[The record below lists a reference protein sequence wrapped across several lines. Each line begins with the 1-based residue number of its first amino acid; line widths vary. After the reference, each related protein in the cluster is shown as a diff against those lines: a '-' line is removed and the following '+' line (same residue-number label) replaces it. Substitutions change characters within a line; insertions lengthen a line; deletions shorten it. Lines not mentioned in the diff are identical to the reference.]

1 MSAAE
6 ASPQAQVMRLLQ
18 GYWVSQTTAA
28 LARLGIPDELAG
40 GPRHVDRLAE
50 TSGVRPRLLLR
61 LLRAGAELGLVAEGE
76 PDCYGL
82 TELGECLRRDSPL
95 SLREYALGLVAPGHW
110 DPWGRFEEAIR
121 TGEATAPQVLGMKM
135 WDYYAV
141 HTEEGDHFSRAMGEL
156 SAMALADVTRVID
169 SSTAGVVVDVGGAYG
184 VLLAKL
190 LEQNPQSRG
199 ILFDLPGVIDKA
211 QLEVSRSPLAGRID
225 VVGGDFFQQVP
236 GGGDLYV
243 LKSIL
248 HDWDDEH
255 ATRILATCRQA
266 AAPGSRL
273 LVIEMVVPEPWAPS
287 PVHLI
292 DLNLLVMMGGVERT
306 QSEYA
311 ALLVDSGWDLKQATP
326 TGLFSVL
333 EAVAT

>member
-1 MSAAE
+1 MPAVE
-6 ASPQAQVMRLLQ
+6 PTPQAQVMRLLQ
-18 GYWVSQTTAA
+18 GYWVAQTTAV
-28 LARLGIPDELAG
+28 LASLGIADQLAS
-40 GPRHVDRLAE
+40 GPRPVDRLAE
-50 TSGVRPRLLLR
+50 TCGVRPRLLLR
-61 LLRAGAELGLVAEGE
+61 LLRAGAELGLVAETE
-76 PDCYGL
+76 PDSYRL
-82 TELGECLRRDSPL
+82 TELGECLRTDAPL

-110 DPWGRFEEAIR
+110 EPWGRFEEALR
-121 TGEATAPQVLGMKM
+121 TGEATAPQVLGMPM

-141 HTEEGDHFSRAMGEL
+141 HTDEGDHFSRAMGEL
-156 SAMALADVTRVID
+156 SAMAMAEVTGVID
-169 SSTAGVVVDVGGAYG
+169 ASTAGVVVDVGGAYG
-184 VLLAKL
+184 PLLAKL
-190 LEQNPQSRG
+190 LEQNPQARG
-199 ILFDLPGVIDKA
+199 ILFDLPSVVDRA
-211 QLEVSRSPLAGRID
+211 RLQVSESPLAGRID
-225 VVGGDFFQQVP
+225 VVGGDFFQEVP

-255 ATRILATCRQA
+255 AIRILTSCRR
-266 AAPGSRL
+266 AAPRGSRL

-311 ALLVDSGWDLKQATP
+311 ALLVGSGWELQRASP